1 MGGSLGMLV
10 QAWARVGAD
19 ASRTAKVAALAAAL
33 RAVPASELAVA
44 VQYLAGEPPQGRL
57 GVSYAALQEA
67 GATSPA
73 PESTLSLSEVD
84 QRFTELAEIRGAG
97 AARRRVQLLAELL
110 ARAAADEQQFLVRL
124 IVGELRAGALGGLM
138 LEAIA
143 VASGQPGAQV
153 RRAAMFAPS
162 LGALAQAA
170 LSGQPQALQAFQ
182 LRTLHAL
189 EPMLAQTASDVAA
202 AYARLGAALA
212 VEWKLDGARIQLHK
226 RGTEVRIFTRRL
238 NDVAESLP
246 EIVEL
251 AQRLPAD
258 ELVLDGEA
266 IALDASGRPRPFQQ
280 TMRRFGRKLDVP
292 TMRERLP
299 LHAYFFD
306 CLRLGD
312 ATLVERP
319 ARERLAALERCVPPA
334 QRVPRLMSP
343 DLPAAERFY
352 LEALAA
358 GHEGVMVKALEAP
371 YEAGNRG
378 ASWLKVK
385 RAHTLDLVVLAA
397 EWGHG
402 RRHGWLSN
410 LHLGARAAADAAD
423 AGDAGDAV
431 DAVDA
436 TPAAAGAA
444 PGARQMPGHAPG
456 FVMLG
461 KTFKGLTDALLQ
473 WQTRELLARETSR
486 DALTV
491 YVRPELVVEVAFND
505 IQDSAQYPGGLALRF
520 ARVKRY
526 RDDKGAAQADTIQT
540 VRMLYEAQSGAL

>member
-1 MGGSLGMLV
+1 
-10 QAWARVGAD
+10 
-19 ASRTAKVAALAAAL
+19 
-33 RAVPASELAVA
+33 
-44 VQYLAGEPPQGRL
+44 
-57 GVSYAALQEA
+57 
-67 GATSPA
+67 
-73 PESTLSLSEVD
+73 
-84 QRFTELAEIRGAG
+84 
-97 AARRRVQLLAELL
+97 VQLLTELL

-124 IVGELRAGALGGLM
+124 VVGELRAGALGGLM

-143 VASGQPGAQV
+143 AASGQPGAQV

-212 VEWKLDGARIQLHK
+212 LECKLDGARIQLHK

-299 LHAYFFD
+299 LQAYFFD
-306 CLRLGD
+306 CLRLGE

-334 QRVPRLMSP
+334 QRVPRLMNP
-343 DLPAAERFY
+343 ELPAAERFY

-410 LHLGARAAADAAD
+410 LHLGARAAADVAD
-423 AGDAGDAV
+423 AA
-431 DAVDA
+431 
-436 TPAAAGAA
+436 PAAPGAA
-444 PGARQMPGHAPG
+444 PGAAQMPGHAPG

>member
-1 MGGSLGMLV
+1 MGTLGVLV
-10 QAWARVGAD
+10 QAWLRVGAT
-19 ASRTAKVAALAAAL
+19 AARGAKVTALAEAL
-33 RAVPASELAVA
+33 TAVPAAELPLAVH
-44 VQYLAGEPPQGRL
+44 YLAGELPQGRL
-57 GVSYAALQEA
+57 GVSYAMLQEA
-67 GATSPA
+67 SGAAPA
-73 PESTLSLSEVD
+73 PSASLMLSELD
-84 QRFTELAEIRGAG
+84 QRFSELVEIRGAG
-97 AARRRVQLLAELL
+97 SARRRAQLLSELL
-110 ARAAADEQQFLVRL
+110 GAADSREQQFIVRL

-143 VASGQPGAQV
+143 AASGRPAPAV

-170 LSGQPQALQAFQ
+170 LSGDAEALQAFQ

-202 AYARLGAALA
+202 AYARLGGGLA
-212 VEWKLDGARIQLHK
+212 IEYKLDGARIQLHK
-226 RGTEVRIFTRRL
+226 QGGEVRIYTRRL
-238 NDVAESLP
+238 NDVAASLP

-251 AQRLPAD
+251 AQSLPAQ

-280 TMRRFGRKLDVP
+280 TMRRFGRKLDVA
-292 TMRERLP
+292 TMRARMP
-299 LHAYFFD
+299 MQAYFFD
-306 CLRLGD
+306 CLRLEGE
-312 ATLVERP
+312 TLVERA
-319 ARERLAALERCVPPA
+319 ARERFAALERAVPA
-334 QRVPRLMSP
+334 VNRVPRLMAP
-343 DLPAAERFY
+343 ALPAAERFY
-352 LEALAA
+352 LDAIAA
-358 GHEGVMVKALEAP
+358 GHEGVMAKALDAP

-378 ASWLKVK
+378 ASWLKIK
-385 RAHTLDLVVLAA
+385 RAHTLDLVVLGA

-410 LHLGARAAADAAD
+410 LHLGARAIAEGSQASELADVAD
-423 AGDAGDAV
+423 TVA
-431 DAVDA
+431 
-436 TPAAAGAA
+436 PAAL
-444 PGARQMPGHAPG
+444 ARHAPG

-473 WQTRELLARETSR
+473 WQTRELLARELSR
-486 DALTV
+486 DALAV

-505 IQDSAQYPGGLALRF
+505 IQDSPQYPGGLALRF

-526 RDDKGAAQADTIQT
+526 RDDKTAAEADTVQS

>member
-1 MGGSLGMLV
+1 MGSLGVLV
-10 QAWARVGAD
+10 QAWARVGAT
-19 ASRTAKVAALAAAL
+19 ASRSAKIGALAEAL
-33 RAVPASELAVA
+33 SAVPAAELPLAVH
-44 VQYLAGEPPQGRL
+44 YLAGELPQGRL
-57 GVSYAALQEA
+57 GVSYATLQEA
-67 GATSPA
+67 LGSPAAPGAT
-73 PESTLSLSEVD
+73 LMLSEVD
-84 QRFTELAEIRGAG
+84 QRFGELSEIRGAG
-97 AARRRVQLLAELL
+97 SARRRAALLTGLL
-110 ARAAADEQQFLVRL
+110 GAAGERERDFLVRL

-143 VASGQPGAQV
+143 AASGRAAAAV

-170 LSGQPQALQAFQ
+170 LSADAEALQAFQ
-182 LRTLHAL
+182 LRMLHAL

-202 AYARLGAALA
+202 AYARLGSALA
-212 VEWKLDGARIQLHK
+212 IEYKLDGARIQLHK
-226 RGTEVRIFTRRL
+226 QGGQVRIYTRRL
-238 NDVAESLP
+238 NDVSASLP

-251 AQRLPAD
+251 ALRLPAA

-266 IALDASGRPRPFQQ
+266 IALDATGRPRPFQQ
-280 TMRRFGRKLDVP
+280 TMRRFGRKLDVAA
-292 TMRERLP
+292 MRARLP

-306 CLRLGD
+306 CLRLEGE
-312 ATLVERP
+312 TLVEHP
-319 ARERLAALERCVPPA
+319 ARERFARLARAVPA
-334 QRVPRLMSP
+334 DHRVPRLIA
-343 DLPAAERFY
+343 PALADAERFY
-352 LEALAA
+352 LEAIAS
-358 GHEGVMVKALEAP
+358 GHEGVMVKALDAP

-378 ASWLKVK
+378 ASWLKIK

-410 LHLGARAAADAAD
+410 LHLGARIPPDRPDSPALTEASRRLTDHAA
-423 AGDAGDAV
+423 
-431 DAVDA
+431 
-436 TPAAAGAA
+436 
-444 PGARQMPGHAPG
+444 G

-473 WQTRELLARETSR
+473 WQTQELLARERAR

-505 IQDSAQYPGGLALRF
+505 IQASPQYPGGFALRF

-526 RDDKGAAQADTIQT
+526 RDDKGADQADSIET
-540 VRMLYEAQSGAL
+540 VRQLYEAQSGAL